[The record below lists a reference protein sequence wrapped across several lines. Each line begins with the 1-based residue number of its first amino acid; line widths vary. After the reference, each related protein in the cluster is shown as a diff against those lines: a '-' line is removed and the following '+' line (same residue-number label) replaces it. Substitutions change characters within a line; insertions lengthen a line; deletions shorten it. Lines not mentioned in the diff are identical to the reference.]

1 MLLDGDMPLRI
12 DLTPLRDLRDFR
24 LLFISGGIT
33 RLGSMMTYVAIP
45 FQIAMITDSFVAVGL
60 IGLAELVPLIVFGL
74 FGGSLSDRLDR
85 RLMVL
90 ATEGA
95 ALVCAA
101 ALLTNALVPNPSI
114 AVLYVVAMVF
124 AAIDGLQ
131 RPSLDAIFPSVV
143 PHDRLSAASAVSS
156 TSSTAAF
163 LIGPAIGGLLLSS
176 IGPAAVYS
184 IDALTYIVSLILL
197 ARLRSM
203 TTDKAPHEGSVLSHI
218 GDGLRYARSRR
229 DILGTYAIDLIAM
242 TLAFPYALFPFL
254 AEDFDAP
261 WSLGLLYSAAAVG
274 SLVFAASSGWTPRIR
289 HHGRMIVMAAACWGA
304 AIGLVA
310 LAGSV
315 WVALALLVVAGYFDM
330 LSGHFRSLMWNQ
342 TIPDEVRGRMAG
354 LELISY
360 AVGPTL
366 GQARAGF
373 AAQRLGL
380 RGSLASGGI
389 LCVVGVG
396 VATACLPA
404 LWRYDTRTD
413 PNFALVRAQRSDKPH

>member
-1 MLLDGDMPLRI
+1 MAFVPIRI

-45 FQIAMITDSFVAVGL
+45 FQIAMITDSFIAVGL
-60 IGLAELVPLIVFGL
+60 IGLAELVPLVVFGL

-85 RLMVL
+85 RRLVL
-90 ATEGA
+90 LTEGA
-95 ALVCAA
+95 ALLCTV
-101 ALLTNALVPNPSI
+101 ALLVNALVPSPSL
-114 AVLYVVAMVF
+114 VTLYVVAIAF
-124 AAIDGLQ
+124 AALDGIQ
-131 RPSLDAIFPSVV
+131 RPSLDAIFPAVV

-163 LIGPAIGGLLLSS
+163 LFGPAIGGLLLAG
-176 IGPAAVYS
+176 IGPSAVYAIDVLTFVLS
-184 IDALTYIVSLILL
+184 ILLL
-197 ARLRSM
+197 ARLRSVA
-203 TTDKAPHEGSVLSHI
+203 TTNEEHEGSVFSHI
-218 GDGLRYARSRR
+218 GDGLRYARGRR

-242 TLAFPYALFPFL
+242 AFAFPYALFPFL
-254 AEDFDAP
+254 AKSYDAP
-261 WSLGLLYSAAAVG
+261 WALGLLYSAAAVG
-274 SLVFAASSGWTPRIR
+274 SLVFVASSGWTPRIH
-289 HHGRMIVMAAACWGA
+289 HHGRMIVWAAISWGA

-315 WVALALLVVAGYFDM
+315 WIALGLLVVAGYFDM
-330 LSGHFRSLMWNQ
+330 LSGHFRGLMWNQ

-360 AVGPTL
+360 SVGPTL

-373 AAQRLGL
+373 SAQRIGLG
-380 RGSLASGGI
+380 GSFATGGA

-396 VATACLPA
+396 IAAIALPA
-404 LWRYDTRTD
+404 LWRFDTRTD
-413 PNFALVRAQRSDKPH
+413 PNFALVRNQRSDTRF

>member
-1 MLLDGDMPLRI
+1 MRLRL
-12 DLTPLRDLRDFR
+12 DLTPVRDLRDFR

-45 FQIAMITDSFVAVGL
+45 FQIATITDSFVAVGF

-85 RLMVL
+85 RSMVL
-90 ATEGA
+90 MTE
-95 ALVCAA
+95 AA
-101 ALLTNALVPNPSI
+101 ALACAAVLLANALVPSPSVV
-114 AVLYVVAMVF
+114 ALYVVAVLF

-131 RPSLDAIFPSVV
+131 RPSLDAIFPCVV
-143 PHDRLSAASAVSS
+143 PHDRLPAASAVSS

-163 LIGPAIGGLLLSS
+163 LIGPAIAGLLLSS
-176 IGPAAVYS
+176 VGPAAVYA
-184 IDALTYIVSLILL
+184 IDMLTYAVSLLL
-197 ARLRSM
+197 LSRLRAM
-203 TTDKAPHEGSVLSHI
+203 PVTDEPKARSVLRHV
-218 GDGLRYARSRR
+218 GDGLRYARGRR

-254 AEDFDAP
+254 AESLDAP

-274 SLVFAASSGWTPRIR
+274 SLVFAATSGWTSHVH
-289 HHGRMIVMAAACWGA
+289 HHGRMIVIAAAWWGA

-315 WVALALLVVAGYFDM
+315 WLVLALLVVAGYFDM
-330 LSGHFRSLMWNQ
+330 LSGHFRGLMWNQ

-360 AVGPTL
+360 SLGPTL

-396 VATACLPA
+396 IATLCLPA

-413 PNFALVRAQRSDKPH
+413 PHYALVRNARAGV